1 MKNKKFLSILLSAFL
16 LLSMFPIFSFS
27 SNAASSAISGG
38 ETYFIKNKRTGKYLT
53 ATSTSSGA
61 NIYQSNFTGSNLQKF
76 KLQYNRTSNG
86 NTYYSFLS
94 YSNSQCCLDVSG
106 HSNIEGANIRL
117 YTYNSNYYASQCF
130 KLILTNS
137 GTINSY
143 RIMPYI
149 SSSRVLSVFAGYITS
164 GANVELA
171 SSYLSESYQDWI
183 FEKTANDPFVIS
195 PIDIYTQ
202 NESDTCGSA
211 CATMI
216 LSKYGIY
223 VSENEIKEKAF
234 SYNRSNPLGYTYVF
248 ALRKA
253 INYFLSSNGKTIR
266 YMEEYVATDTDDN
279 MYGILILLLIG
290 NNRPI
295 QIPINNQTG
304 TNSGL
309 PYRTPGHY
317 IVIEGV
323 KTGDNGNLYAIVA
336 DPYAT
341 YSGNSRTSD
350 YSGIWEIPIN
360 ELKTFSFNH
369 SSYILCEEDQSG

>member
-1 MKNKKFLSILLSAFL
+1 
-16 LLSMFPIFSFS
+16 
-27 SNAASSAISGG
+27 
-38 ETYFIKNKRTGKYLT
+38 
-53 ATSTSSGA
+53 
-61 NIYQSNFTGSNLQKF
+61 
-76 KLQYNRTSNG
+76 
-86 NTYYSFLS
+86 
-94 YSNSQCCLDVSG
+94 
-106 HSNIEGANIRL
+106 
-117 YTYNSNYYASQCF
+117 
-130 KLILTNS
+130 
-137 GTINSY
+137 
-143 RIMPYI
+143 
-149 SSSRVLSVFAGYITS
+149 
-164 GANVELA
+164 
-171 SSYLSESYQDWI
+171 
-183 FEKTANDPFVIS
+183 
-195 PIDIYTQ
+195 
-202 NESDTCGSA
+202 
-211 CATMI
+211 MI
-216 LSKYGIY
+216 LSKYGIF

-253 INYFLSSNGKTIR
+253 INCFLSSNGKTIR
-266 YMEEYVATDTDDN
+266 YMEEYVATDTNDN

-350 YSGIWEIPIN
+350 YSGIREIPIN

-369 SSYILCEEDQSG
+369 SSYILCEEGQSG